1 MGFGIFFEGDLEPG
15 RPSLARRDLAL
26 GQVPKAEETGFRDFR
41 RVGGHPA
48 GVDPPGLID
57 VAELVFGPDLA
68 IGGPVEEM
76 E

>member
-1 MGFGIFFEGDLEPG
+1 
-15 RPSLARRDLAL
+15 L